1 MSDDAVDLISGAI
14 EELVEQFAPLLR
26 ATCRR
31 FTFTIDESEELDQ
44 DVRICLWHVIAH
56 ASGTIPSTMYCQRV
70 VLSAAAD
77 LLRRR
82 RCGRVAT
89 HYGIDPGALPSEYIV
104 GDAGPDL
111 LLERHE
117 LEGEIDGLVATL
129 SPPRDMVVRLYLIGF
144 DRLEIA
150 RLLDWSEPKVRN
162 LLYRGLSD
170 LRAVLTERGLSPAVL
185 V

>member
-1 MSDDAVDLISGAI
+1 MSDDAVDMISGAI
-14 EELVEQFAPLLR
+14 EALVEQFAPLLR

-31 FTFTIDESEELDQ
+31 FAFTIDEREELDQ
-44 DVRICLWHVIAH
+44 DVRIRLWHVMAH
-56 ASGTIPSTMYCQRV
+56 GGGTIPSTMYCQRV

-77 LLRRR
+77 LRRRR

-89 HYGIDPGALPSEYIV
+89 HYGVDPSALPSEYVV
-104 GDAGPDL
+104 GEAGPDL
-111 LLERHE
+111 LLERRE
-117 LEGEIDGLVATL
+117 LEGEIDGSVAAL
-129 SPPRDMVVRLYLIGF
+129 SPPRGVVVRLYLVGF

-170 LRAVLTERGLSPAVL
+170 LRAVLTERGVSPGVVA
-185 V
+185 